1 MFSIIKTAAFAL
13 LLGMGSLISADADA
27 AIIQLNGSGQY
38 QSEVISDNGWTNNF
52 GAGEVDFWILTLTE
66 ESKLSVAVL
75 SDIVFGFSLYSGE
88 LLLDP
93 GMLFSNYADFFGFAG
108 ESLTFLTGTDPFTP
122 LSGGTL
128 VDFILP
134 AGSYTLAV
142 GGNDFGFDPF
152 GSYQYRL
159 DLKNQPT
166 KLVSAPA
173 TATLM
178 LLGLAMMFR
187 QQRRRLLRQ

>member
-13 LLGMGSLISADADA
+13 LLGLGSLVSANADA

-38 QSEVISDNGWTNNF
+38 QSEVISDNGWTNNY

-75 SDIVFGFSLYSGE
+75 ADIVFGFSLYSGE

-122 LSGGTL
+122 LSDGTL
-128 VDFILP
+128 IDFILP

-152 GSYQYRL
+152 GSYQYTL

-173 TATLM
+173 TATLLLLAFAM
-178 LLGLAMMFR
+178 LLR
-187 QQRRRLLRQ
+187 QQRRR

>member
-38 QSEVISDNGWTNNF
+38 QSEVISDNGWTNNY

-66 ESKLSVAVL
+66 ESKLSVEVL

-122 LSGGTL
+122 LSDGTL
-128 VDFILP
+128 IDFILP

-142 GGNDFGFDPF
+142 GGNDFGFDQG
-152 GSYQYRL
+152 GSYQYTL
-159 DLKNQPT
+159 NLLSQPT
-166 KLVSAPA
+166 KLVSSPA
-173 TATLM
+173 TATLLLLAFAM
-178 LLGLAMMFR
+178 LLR
-187 QQRRRLLRQ
+187 QQRRR

>member
-13 LLGMGSLISADADA
+13 LLGIGSSVSTDADA

-38 QSEVISDNGWTNNF
+38 QSEVISDNGWTNNY
-52 GAGEVDFWILTLTE
+52 GVGEVDFWILNLTE

-75 SDIVFGFSLYSGE
+75 ADIVFGFSLYSGD

-93 GMLFSNYADFFGFAG
+93 GLLFSNYADFFGFAG

-142 GGNDFGFDPF
+142 GGNDFGFDPA
-152 GSYQYRL
+152 GRYQYTL
-159 DLKNQPT
+159 NLLSQPT
-166 KLVSAPA
+166 KLVSSPA
-173 TATLM
+173 TATLLLLACAM
-178 LLGLAMMFR
+178 LLR
-187 QQRRRLLRQ
+187 QQRRR

>member
-13 LLGMGSLISADADA
+13 LLGMGSLVSADADA
-27 AIIQLNGSGQY
+27 AIIQLDGSGQY
-38 QSEVISDNGWTNNF
+38 QSEVISDNGWTNNY

-66 ESKLSVAVL
+66 ESKISVAVL
-75 SDIVFGFSLYSGE
+75 ADIVFGFSLYSGE

-93 GMLFSNYADFFGFAG
+93 GMLFSNYTDFFGFAG

-142 GGNDFGFDPF
+142 GGNDFGFDQG
-152 GSYQYRL
+152 GSYQYTL
-159 DLKNQPT
+159 NLLSQPT
-166 KLVSAPA
+166 KLVSSPA
-173 TATLM
+173 TATLLLLAFAM
-178 LLGLAMMFR
+178 LLR
-187 QQRRRLLRQ
+187 QQRRR

>member
-38 QSEVISDNGWTNNF
+38 QSEVISDNGWTNNY

-142 GGNDFGFDPF
+142 GGNDFGFDAS
-152 GSYQYRL
+152 GKYQYTL
-159 DLKNQPT
+159 DLLSQPT
-166 KLVSAPA
+166 KVVSAPA
-173 TATLM
+173 TATLLLLTLAM
-178 LLGLAMMFR
+178 LLR
-187 QQRRRLLRQ
+187 QQRRR

>member
-1 MFSIIKTAAFAL
+1 MFSILKTAAVML
-13 LLGMGSLISADADA
+13 LLGMGLLATTNADA

-38 QSEVISDNGWTNNF
+38 QSEVISDNGWTNNY
-52 GAGEVDFWILTLTE
+52 GAGEVDFWILNLTE

-75 SDIVFGFSLYSGE
+75 SDIVFGFSLYSGD

-93 GMLFSNYADFFGFAG
+93 GLLFSNYADFFGFAG

-142 GGNDFGFDPF
+142 GGNDFGFDAS
-152 GSYQYRL
+152 GKYQYTL
-159 DLKNQPT
+159 DLLSQPT
-166 KLVSAPA
+166 KVVSAPA
-173 TATLM
+173 TATFLLLALAM
-178 LLGLAMMFR
+178 LLR
-187 QQRRRLLRQ
+187 QQRRR